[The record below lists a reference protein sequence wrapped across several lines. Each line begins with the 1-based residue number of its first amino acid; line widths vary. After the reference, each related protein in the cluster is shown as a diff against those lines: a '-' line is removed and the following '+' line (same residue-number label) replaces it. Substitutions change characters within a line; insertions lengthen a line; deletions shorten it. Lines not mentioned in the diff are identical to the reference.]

1 MTVAEIVLVV
11 AGAVGIYLLLRPLQR
26 RLEWYLVR
34 KFARLSR
41 EHPPTIDITD
51 FKSSR
56 SHQKEDEEP

>member
-11 AGAVGIYLLLRPLQR
+11 AGAVGIYLLLRPVQR
-26 RLEWYLVR
+26 RLERFLVR
-34 KFARLSR
+34 KFVRASR
-41 EHPPTIDITD
+41 DHPPTIDITD